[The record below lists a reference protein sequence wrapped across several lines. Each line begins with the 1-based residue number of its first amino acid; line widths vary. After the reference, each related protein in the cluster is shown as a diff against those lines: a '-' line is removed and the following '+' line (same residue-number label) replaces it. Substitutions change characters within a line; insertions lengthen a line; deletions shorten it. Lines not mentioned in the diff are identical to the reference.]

1 MACCSWPGPLG
12 FPGVGVGFRGVGRG
26 GVSWVGG
33 AVWLGAALSFYGN
46 FPEVS

>member
-26 GVSWVGG
+26 GVRGFVGWG
-33 AVWLGAALSFYGN
+33 GRLAGCCAIILWEFS
-46 FPEVS
+46 